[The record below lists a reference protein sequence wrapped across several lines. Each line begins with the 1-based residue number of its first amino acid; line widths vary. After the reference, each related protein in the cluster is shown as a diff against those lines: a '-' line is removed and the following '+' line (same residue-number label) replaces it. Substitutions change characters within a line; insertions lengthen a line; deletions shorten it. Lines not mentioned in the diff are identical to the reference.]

1 MDNNNDDSALIALLD
16 SGQDD
21 NIQLALTLALTQ
33 AGQAFFAR
41 LAQYENV
48 AKAYCKAYQQH
59 YQPENLSEYIPKFD
73 FKNQLAIDDQPEIF
87 SVQPYP
93 WGGQGFGFGYTAARV
108 LYIIQKSLL
117 HSNLEAWMIEK
128 KANTDNYDQT
138 WTHVIVQLWATFRIV
153 EIEPLLLCIAK
164 YWDASYEPIYYLGE
178 IAYQRQDYD
187 LARQY
192 FEHFLSLLPADVSSL
207 SQFRHY
213 SQRRISE
220 EPAETPAEKA
230 KNLLPL
236 PWANLVSITALYD
249 NPCYHALPPN
259 SMEARIFLAQIALK
273 AANIK
278 EAERQYLLA
287 IELCPRHWLAPH
299 FALGRLLLQQKKQ
312 TKTAIRHFL
321 QAEKNIL
328 AVAPE
333 LQKYASPMS
342 WQSAS
347 DDYPDLCQYL
357 PQRYPILY
365 AGINGQYIA
374 AIFFAAA
381 QRLRKNKKQQLIR
394 AQLLARA
401 AFWAATTLRKTKP
414 NKNNNYIE
422 ADIFYRKQPKLL
434 LEILAALANISHKKQ
449 SKDFRIMAYS
459 EVIKQ
464 LAPYPQHE
472 KTLALAL
479 TAKIQALWLHYRDK
493 PQIRLLIQQHKNL
506 LKTHCLWPNSPLLRL
521 FRHLQLSF

>member
-16 SGQDD
+16 SGENE
-21 NIQLALTLALTQ
+21 NISLAFLLAPSQ
-33 AGQAFFAR
+33 GGKAFYTR

-117 HSNLEAWMIEK
+117 HSNLEAWMIAK
-128 KANTDNYDQT
+128 KANAENYDQT
-138 WTHVIVQLWATFRIV
+138 WTHVIVQLWATYRIV
-153 EIEPLLLCIAK
+153 EIEPLLLLIAK
-164 YWDASYEPIYYLGE
+164 YWDASYEPIYYLGQ

-192 FEHFLSLLPADVSSL
+192 FEQFLTLLPANVSSL

-220 EPAETPAEKA
+220 DSDQAPAKKA
-230 KNLLPL
+230 KNTLPL
-236 PWANLVSITALYD
+236 PWDNLRTIAALHD
-249 NPCYHALPPN
+249 NPQYHALPPN
-259 SMEARIFLAQIALK
+259 SLEAHIFLAKIALHNN
-273 AANIK
+273 NIN
-278 EAERQYLLA
+278 EAESQYLQA
-287 IELCPRHWLAPH
+287 IALCPTHWLAPH
-299 FALGRLLLQQKKQ
+299 FELGQLLLKYRHK
-312 TKTAIRHFL
+312 TKAALRHLL
-321 QAEKNIL
+321 QAEKNTL
-328 AVAPE
+328 AAPY
-333 LQKYASPMS
+333 LNINDSAMS
-342 WQSAS
+342 WQASA
-347 DDYPDLCQYL
+347 DDYPELCQYL

-381 QRLRKNKKQQLIR
+381 QKLRNNRKQQLIR

-434 LEILAALANISHKKQ
+434 LEILAALANISHKKE

-464 LAPYPQHE
+464 LAAYPQHD
-472 KTLALAL
+472 KTLAVAL

-506 LKTHCLWPNSPLLRL
+506 LKTHCLWPNSPLFRLLRY
-521 FRHLQLSF
+521 LQLSF